1 MDKGWRLQK
10 EKNWMDTS
18 YQVISHQLP
27 VTRRIFI
34 KLPSHQLPVTSH
46 QEDIYQTD
54 EQRYQ
59 KRREGGYLSDNID

>member
-1 MDKGWRLQK
+1 MKVTKSLV
-10 EKNWMDTS
+10 TS
-18 YQVISHQLP
+18 YQSPGGYLSY
-27 VTRRIFI
+27 
-34 KLPSHQLPVTSH
+34 LPSHQLPVTSH

>member
-1 MDKGWRLQK
+1 
-10 EKNWMDTS
+10 MDTS

-54 EQRYQ
+54 EQRYE
-59 KRREGGYLSDNID
+59 KREKEDTLSDNID